1 MSRQTPIENRS
12 ILSKMAWRMS
22 ARVLLS
28 CAAVITITVADA
40 QGVDRSGE
48 QVVAAACG
56 TCHATGANG
65 APKIGDEKAWK
76 PLATRGL
83 YSLTETALKDRS
95 VNEVAEELA
104 TKPNT
109 IAVQKYRVVQRLRQI
124 LQSVDAE
131 RWEDDFKQKQ

>member
-1 MSRQTPIENRS
+1 
-12 ILSKMAWRMS
+12 MS

-83 YSLTETALKDRS
+83 SSLTETALKGIRNMPAHGGNQGLSDFEIERAIVYM
-95 VNEVAEELA
+95 VNKSGGKWVVPVSSTA
-104 TKPNT
+104 KP
-109 IAVQKYRVVQRLRQI
+109 VK
-124 LQSVDAE
+124 
-131 RWEDDFKQKQ
+131 